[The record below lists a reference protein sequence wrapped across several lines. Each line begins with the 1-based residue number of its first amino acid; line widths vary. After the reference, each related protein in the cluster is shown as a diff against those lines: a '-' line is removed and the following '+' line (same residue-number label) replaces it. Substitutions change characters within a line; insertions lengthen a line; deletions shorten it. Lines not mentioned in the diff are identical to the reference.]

1 VKIKVGRSSAEDV
14 ERVRAVRE
22 LVGNGCRLMVD
33 ANMAW
38 TLAEA
43 AQRLKALEPYDID
56 WLEEPLTP
64 EDVAGHSALQQ
75 STTVPLAAG
84 ESLFSLWEF
93 ASYFRA
99 GAIRV
104 AQPDVTR
111 LGVTGWLKVACVAEA
126 FHVPIAPHFVPEVH
140 VHLACAVPNA
150 VLIEYLPWFERL
162 LSSTLEI
169 ANGVARPP
177 STPGHGVVLNRD
189 LLEPYRIDEGTS

>member
-1 VKIKVGRSSAEDV
+1 VNLGYSVDELLGEVQSFRDAGFDAVKIKVGRSSAEDV

-84 ESLFSLWEF
+84 
-93 ASYFRA
+93 
-99 GAIRV
+99 G
-104 AQPDVTR
+104 
-111 LGVTGWLKVACVAEA
+111 
-126 FHVPIAPHFVPEVH
+126 
-140 VHLACAVPNA
+140 
-150 VLIEYLPWFERL
+150 
-162 LSSTLEI
+162 
-169 ANGVARPP
+169 
-177 STPGHGVVLNRD
+177 
-189 LLEPYRIDEGTS
+189 